1 MICVANGLELDLVY
15 SYTNQN
21 NYPQLRRGLPATTLS
36 GKCIKQMLYP
46 SMMAAVVS
54 SVIIHIRVGI
64 FLSVLVH
71 KKTLLILIDIPCAD
85 VLFFPGFF
93 FFFQ

>member
-1 MICVANGLELDLVY
+1 
-15 SYTNQN
+15 
-21 NYPQLRRGLPATTLS
+21 
-36 GKCIKQMLYP
+36 
-46 SMMAAVVS
+46 MMAAVVS

-93 FFFQ
+93 VFFSVKKIMKHSKAFWKKEVRH